1 MQTGGEVA
9 FNAFADVCLFVYLRR
24 HLGSFGLGSTARA
37 FAAALVLGVLG
48 AAAGYGVLW
57 ALESFVSPLSGS
69 LIQSFAYIVAGGV
82 VSLLVTYGLALKL
95 RVPESAML
103 SGIIGKVAGKL
114 KR

>member
-1 MQTGGEVA
+1 MNSGKSEKTPKIA
-9 FNAFADVCLFVYLRR
+9 LRHSR
-24 HLGSFGLGSTARA
+24 IGLRLLLNML
-37 FAAALVLGVLG
+37 AALVLGVLG